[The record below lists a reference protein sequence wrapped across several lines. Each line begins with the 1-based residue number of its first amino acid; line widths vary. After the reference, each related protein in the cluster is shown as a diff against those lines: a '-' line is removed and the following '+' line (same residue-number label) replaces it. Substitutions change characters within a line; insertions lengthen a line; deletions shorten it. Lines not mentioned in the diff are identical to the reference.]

1 MSSVYRRR
9 GRRGS
14 GFSPAPRLTGEGKE
28 VTLTPDTAGTYRRWA
43 KGLVAGKVRY
53 RSSHD

>member
-1 MSSVYRRR
+1 M
-9 GRRGS
+9 
-14 GFSPAPRLTGEGKE
+14 
-28 VTLTPDTAGTYRRWA
+28 TLTPDTAGTYRRWA